1 MTKILHFAD
10 SHIDMANYGRQ
21 DPETGL
27 PLRVMD
33 FLKSLDQIV
42 DTAISE
48 AVDCVIFAGDAYKN
62 RDPAP
67 TFQRE
72 WGKRIMRLSKAQ
84 IPTILLVGNHDVSPS
99 VARAH
104 ALEEFSTLHVP
115 HVLVVDKPLFLGP
128 EDLKKLCPPGKQ
140 LDLQLLAV
148 PWVSRSGL
156 MSYLDLQI
164 RDLGQLYEEM
174 EKRLSNVLE
183 KWLDQADPKL
193 PTILTAHAS
202 IEGAVYGGERTVLLG
217 KDFVLPKSMVAD
229 PRLDYVALGHI
240 HKAQNL
246 NDGKHPP
253 VIYSGSIERVDF
265 GEARDDKF
273 FIIAEV
279 EKGQTDVKWS
289 KLSGIR
295 PFHDYYLKLETQE
308 DITDQVIGAL
318 PAPGAM
324 VDAVVRLVLEYPR
337 AWAPLIDDRTIQEY
351 ASDTFEFHF
360 VKRPQMDE
368 RIRLPQDQT
377 VGDLTPSE
385 LLEKFWQAS
394 HVPEEDVKAL
404 QELAAVILN
413 GEEEVKEAE
422 AEVMEEIKESAEEEV
437 VPAQQ
442 R

>member
-1 MTKILHFAD
+1 MPKILHFAD
-10 SHIDMANYGRQ
+10 AHIDMANYGRQ

-33 FLKSLDQIV
+33 FLKSLDEIV

-48 AVDCVIFAGDAYKN
+48 QVDCVIFAGDAYKS

-72 WGKRIMRLSKAQ
+72 WGKRIMRLSKAE

-104 ALEEFSTLHVP
+104 ALEEFSTLSVP
-115 HVLVVDKPLFLGP
+115 HVLVVDKPMFLGP
-128 EDLKKLCPPGKQ
+128 EELKPLCVPGKE
-140 LDLQLLAV
+140 LALQLLAV

-156 MSYLDLQI
+156 MAYLDFQT

-183 KWLDQADPKL
+183 KWLDGADPAL

-217 KDFVLPKSMVAD
+217 KDFVLPKSMVVD
-229 PRLDYVALGHI
+229 PRLDYVAMGHI
-240 HKAQNL
+240 HKSQNL
-246 NDGKHPP
+246 NEGSHPP
-253 VIYSGSIERVDF
+253 VVYSGSIERVDF
-265 GEARDDKF
+265 GEVKDDKF
-273 FIIAEV
+273 FVLADV
-279 EKGQTDVKWS
+279 GNGKTDLDWR
-289 KLSGIR
+289 KLKDIR
-295 PFHDYYLKLETQE
+295 PFHDRSLELTSQK
-308 DITDQVIGAL
+308 DITDQVIKTL
-318 PAPGAM
+318 PAQDVM
-324 VDAVVRLVLEYPR
+324 KDAVVRLVLEYPR
-337 AWAPLIDDRTIQEY
+337 AWAPLIDDKTIQEY
-351 ASDTFEFHF
+351 ASGAFEFHF

-394 HVPEEDVKAL
+394 HVPEEDAEAL
-404 QELAAVILN
+404 QALAASIIT
-413 GEEEVKEAE
+413 GEEEEVEIEDETREE
-422 AEVMEEIKESAEEEV
+422 AEVEEV
-437 VPAQQ
+437 VPAQ
-442 R
+442 

>member
-1 MTKILHFAD
+1 MPKILHFAD

-33 FLKSLDQIV
+33 FLKSLDEIV
-42 DTAISE
+42 DTAIAE
-48 AVDCVIFAGDAYKN
+48 QVDCAIFAGDAYKN

-72 WGKRIMRLSKAQ
+72 WGKRIMRLSRAQ

-104 ALEEFSTLHVP
+104 AMEEFSTLSVP
-115 HVLVVDKPLFLGP
+115 HVLVVDKPSFLGP
-128 EDLKKLCPPGKQ
+128 EELKQLCPPGKQ
-140 LDLQLLAV
+140 LDMQLLAV

-156 MSYLDLQI
+156 MAYLDLQT

-183 KWLDQADPKL
+183 KWLDQADPNL

-202 IEGAVYGGERTVLLG
+202 VEGAVYGGERSVLLG
-217 KDFVLPKSMVAD
+217 KDFVLPKSMVVD
-229 PRLDYVALGHI
+229 PRLDYIALGHI

-246 NDGKHPP
+246 NEGKHPP

-265 GEARDDKF
+265 GEVKDDKF
-273 FIIAEV
+273 FVVADV
-279 EKGQTDVKWS
+279 EKGQTAMDWR

-295 PFHDYYLKLETQE
+295 PFHNAHLQLTSQK
-308 DITDQVIGAL
+308 DITDQVISAL
-318 PAPGAM
+318 PAPDIM
-324 VDAVVRLVLEYPR
+324 EDAVVRLVLEYPR
-337 AWAPLIDDRTIQEY
+337 AWAPLIDDRVVQEY
-351 ASDTFEFHF
+351 ASSAFEFHF

-377 VGDLTPSE
+377 VGDLTPAE
-385 LLEKFWQAS
+385 LLGKFWQAS
-394 HVPEEDVKAL
+394 HVPEEDITAL
-404 QELAAVILN
+404 QELASLILQEEDEEAETEAEERV
-413 GEEEVKEAE
+413 EEESLA
-422 AEVMEEIKESAEEEV
+422 
-437 VPAQQ
+437 VPATQ
-442 R
+442 

>member
-1 MTKILHFAD
+1 MPKILHFAD

-33 FLKSLDQIV
+33 FLKALDEIV

-48 AVDCVIFAGDAYKN
+48 PVDCVIFAGDAYKN

-72 WGKRIMRLSKAQ
+72 WGKRIMRLSRAQ

-104 ALEEFSTLHVP
+104 AMEEFSTLSVP
-115 HVLVVDKPLFLGP
+115 HVLVVDKPMFLGP
-128 EDLKKLCPPGKQ
+128 EDLKQLCPSGKQ
-140 LDLQLLAV
+140 LDMQLLAV

-164 RDLGQLYEEM
+164 QDLGQLYEEM

-183 KWLDQADPKL
+183 KWLDQSDPNL

-202 IEGAVYGGERTVLLG
+202 VEGAVYGGERSVLLG

-240 HKAQNL
+240 HKAQDL
-246 NDGKHPP
+246 NKGNHPP

-265 GEARDDKF
+265 GEVKDDKF
-273 FIIAEV
+273 FVVADV
-279 EKGQTDVKWS
+279 EKGQTETDWR
-289 KLSGIR
+289 KLEEIR
-295 PFHDYYLKLETQE
+295 PFHDRYLKLDSQK
-308 DITDQVIGAL
+308 DITAQVISAL
-318 PAPGAM
+318 PAPEVM
-324 VDAVVRLVLEYPR
+324 EDAVVRLVMEYPR
-337 AWAPLIDDRTIQEY
+337 AWAPLIDDGAIQDH
-351 ASDTFEFHF
+351 ASDAFEFHF

-377 VGDLTPSE
+377 VGDLSPAE

-404 QELAAVILN
+404 QELAAVIMAEEV
-413 GEEEVKEAE
+413 EEEAEQEETETTEE
-422 AEVMEEIKESAEEEV
+422 AEVEEV
-437 VPAQQ
+437 VPAQ
-442 R
+442 

>member
-1 MTKILHFAD
+1 MPKILHFAD

-33 FLKSLDQIV
+33 FLKSLDEIV
-42 DTAISE
+42 DTAILE
-48 AVDCVIFAGDAYKN
+48 QVDCVIFAGDAYKN

-72 WGKRIMRLSKAQ
+72 WGKRIMRLSDAQ

-99 VARAH
+99 VSRAH
-104 ALEEFSTLHVP
+104 AMEEFSTLQVP
-115 HVLVVDKPLFLGP
+115 HVLVVDKPVLLDP
-128 EDLKKLCPPGKQ
+128 KDLKPLCPSGKQ

-156 MSYLDLQI
+156 MAYLDFQT

-183 KWLDQADPKL
+183 KWLDQADPSL
-193 PTILTAHAS
+193 PTVLTAHAS
-202 IEGAVYGGERTVLLG
+202 VEGAVYGGERTVLLG
-217 KDFVLPKSMVAD
+217 KDFVLPKSMVID

-240 HKAQNL
+240 HKAQDL
-246 NDGKHPP
+246 NKGNHPP

-265 GEARDDKF
+265 GEAGDDKF
-273 FIIAEV
+273 FVMAEV
-279 EKGQTDVKWS
+279 NKGQTDVDWR
-289 KLSGIR
+289 KLTGIR
-295 PFHDYYLKLETQE
+295 PFQDRYLKLESQQ
-308 DITDQVIGAL
+308 DITNQVLNVL
-318 PAPGAM
+318 PAPDVM
-324 VDAVVRLVLEYPR
+324 EDAIVRLVLEYPR
-337 AWAPLIDDRTIQEY
+337 AWAPLIDDRAIQEH
-351 ASDTFEFHF
+351 ALDAFEFHL

-377 VGDLTPSE
+377 VGDLSPAE

-394 HVPEEDVKAL
+394 HVPEEDIEAL
-404 QELAAVILN
+404 QELAAEILQ
-413 GEEEVKEAE
+413 EEEETEA
-422 AEVMEEIKESAEEEV
+422 VEEESTI
-437 VPAQQ
+437 PALQEMPAE
-442 R
+442 

>member
-1 MTKILHFAD
+1 MPKILHFAD

-21 DPETGL
+21 DPDSGL

-33 FLKSLDQIV
+33 FLKSLDEIV
-42 DTAISE
+42 NAAISE
-48 AVDCVIFAGDAYKN
+48 KVDCVIFAGDAYKN

-72 WGKRIMRLSKAQ
+72 WGKRIMRLSDAQ

-104 ALEEFSTLHVP
+104 AMEEFSTLSVP
-115 HVLVVDKPLFLGP
+115 HVLVVDKPAFLGP
-128 EDLKKLCPPGKQ
+128 GELKDLCAPGKQ
-140 LDLQLLAV
+140 LDMQLLAV

-156 MSYLDLQI
+156 MAYLDLQT

-174 EKRLSNVLE
+174 EKRLSNVIT
-183 KWLDQADPKL
+183 KWLDQADPNL
-193 PTILTAHAS
+193 PIILTAHAS
-202 IEGAVYGGERTVLLG
+202 VEGAVYGGERTVLLG

-229 PRLDYVALGHI
+229 PRLDYVAMGHI

-273 FIIAEV
+273 FIIADV
-279 EKGQTDVKWS
+279 DKGQTDVKWR

-295 PFHDYYLKLETQE
+295 PFHDRYLKLETQE
-308 DITDQVIGAL
+308 DITDQVLDAL
-318 PAPGAM
+318 PAQGVM
-324 VDAVVRLVLEYPR
+324 EDAVVRLILEYPR
-337 AWAPLIDDRTIQEY
+337 AWAPLIDDGTIQDY
-351 ASDTFEFHF
+351 ASSAFEFHF

-368 RIRLPQDQT
+368 RIRLPHDQS
-377 VGDLTPSE
+377 VGDLSPAE

-394 HVPEEDVKAL
+394 HVPEADVKAL

-413 GEEEVKEAE
+413 GEEEAEEAE
-422 AEVMEEIKESAEEEV
+422 AEEMEEIKVSAEEEV
-437 VPAQQ
+437 VPAQ
-442 R
+442 

>member
-1 MTKILHFAD
+1 MPKILHFAD

-33 FLKSLDQIV
+33 FLKSLDEIV

-48 AVDCVIFAGDAYKN
+48 QVDCVIFAGDAYKN

-72 WGKRIMRLSKAQ
+72 WGKRIMRLSRAQ

-104 ALEEFSTLHVP
+104 AMEEFSTLGVP
-115 HVLVVDKPLFLGP
+115 HVLVVDKPSFLGP
-128 EDLKKLCPPGKQ
+128 EDLKQLCPPGKQ

-156 MSYLDLQI
+156 MSYLDFQT

-183 KWLDQADPKL
+183 KWLDQADPAL

-202 IEGAVYGGERTVLLG
+202 VEGAVYGGERSVLLG

-240 HKAQNL
+240 HKAQDL
-246 NDGKHPP
+246 NEGKHPP

-265 GEARDDKF
+265 GEAGDDKF
-273 FIIAEV
+273 FVVADV
-279 EKGQTDVKWS
+279 EKGQTDMDWR
-289 KLSGIR
+289 KLNEIR
-295 PFHDYYLKLETQE
+295 PFHDAHLQLTSQK
-308 DITDQVIGAL
+308 DITEQVIGAL
-318 PAPGAM
+318 PAPDIM
-324 VDAVVRLVLEYPR
+324 NDAVVRLVLEYPR
-337 AWAPLIDDRTIQEY
+337 AWAPLIDDGAIQDY
-351 ASDTFEFHF
+351 ALGAFEFHF

-377 VGDLTPSE
+377 MGDLTATE

-394 HVPEEDVKAL
+394 HVPEDDVEAL
-404 QELAAVILN
+404 QALAASILA
-413 GEEEVKEAE
+413 GEEEVAEPEEEA
-422 AEVMEEIKESAEEEV
+422 AEEAEEEKKEP
-437 VPAQQ
+437 VPAQ
-442 R
+442 